1 MTKLIKRKGS
11 NRWMIIK
18 LYDEE
23 RVDEITASL
32 MELGVRYKME
42 KEMDK
47 REMNTVIY
55 VASQGHKLEMHIQKE
70 KKREIRVVRE
80 KLDDLEKRLNRSN
93 YLRVHKSFLVNSDYI
108 QNICRYEVL
117 LSGGK
122 KIPISKSRYK
132 EVQEWWKKQ
141 QKR

>member
-1 MTKLIKRKGS
+1 
-11 NRWMIIK
+11 MIIK

-32 MELGVRYKME
+32 MELGVRYKMQ

-55 VASQGHKLEMHIQKE
+55 VASQVHKLEMHIQTE

-93 YLRVHKSFLVNSDYI
+93 YLRVHKSFLVNGDYI

>member
-1 MTKLIKRKGS
+1 
-11 NRWMIIK
+11 MIIK

-47 REMNTVIY
+47 RKMNTIIY
-55 VASQGHKLEMHIQKE
+55 VASQGHKLEMHIQTE
-70 KKREIRVVRE
+70 KKREVRVVRE
-80 KLDDLEKRLNRSN
+80 KLDDLEKRLSGSN
-93 YLRVHKSFLVNSDYI
+93 YLRVHKSFLVNGDYI
-108 QNICRYEVL
+108 QNICRYEVS
-117 LSGGK
+117 LSSGR

-132 EVQEWWKKQ
+132 EVREWWEKK
-141 QKR
+141 KRQ

>member
-1 MTKLIKRKGS
+1 
-11 NRWMIIK
+11 MIIK

-117 LSGGK
+117 LSRGK

>member
-1 MTKLIKRKGS
+1 
-11 NRWMIIK
+11 MIIK

-47 REMNTVIY
+47 RKMNTIIY
-55 VASQGHKLEMHIQKE
+55 VASQGHKLEMHIQTE
-70 KKREIRVVRE
+70 KKREVRVVRE
-80 KLDDLEKRLNRSN
+80 KLDDLEKRLSGSN
-93 YLRVHKSFLVNSDYI
+93 YLRVHKSFLVNGDYI
-108 QNICRYEVL
+108 QNNCRYEVL
-117 LSGGK
+117 LSSGR

-132 EVQEWWKKQ
+132 EVREWWEKK
-141 QKR
+141 KRQ

>member
-1 MTKLIKRKGS
+1 
-11 NRWMIIK
+11 MIIK

-23 RVDEITASL
+23 RVDEITARL

-47 REMNTVIY
+47 RKMNTIIY
-55 VASQGHKLEMHIQKE
+55 VASQGHKLEMHIQTE
-70 KKREIRVVRE
+70 KKREVRVVRE
-80 KLDDLEKRLNRSN
+80 KLDDLEKRLSGSN
-93 YLRVHKSFLVNSDYI
+93 YLRVHKSFLVNGDYI

-117 LSGGK
+117 LSSGR

-132 EVQEWWKKQ
+132 EVREWWEKK
-141 QKR
+141 KRQ

>member
-1 MTKLIKRKGS
+1 
-11 NRWMIIK
+11 MIIK

-47 REMNTVIY
+47 RKMNTIIY
-55 VASQGHKLEMHIQKE
+55 VASQGHKLETHIQTE
-70 KKREIRVVRE
+70 KKREVRVVRE
-80 KLDDLEKRLNRSN
+80 KLDDLEKRLSGSN
-93 YLRVHKSFLVNSDYI
+93 YLRVHKSFLVNGDYI

-117 LSGGK
+117 LSSGR

-132 EVQEWWKKQ
+132 EVREWWEKK
-141 QKR
+141 KRQ

>member
-1 MTKLIKRKGS
+1 
-11 NRWMIIK
+11 MIIK

-47 REMNTVIY
+47 RKMNTIIY
-55 VASQGHKLEMHIQKE
+55 VASQGHKLDMHIQTE
-70 KKREIRVVRE
+70 KKREVRVVRE
-80 KLDDLEKRLNRSN
+80 KLDDLEKRLSGSN
-93 YLRVHKSFLVNSDYI
+93 YLRVHKSFLVNGDYI

-117 LSGGK
+117 LSSGR

-132 EVQEWWKKQ
+132 EVREWWEKK
-141 QKR
+141 KRQ

>member
-1 MTKLIKRKGS
+1 
-11 NRWMIIK
+11 MIIK

-47 REMNTVIY
+47 RKMNPIIY
-55 VASQGHKLEMHIQKE
+55 VASPGHKLETHIQTE
-70 KKREIRVVRE
+70 KKREVRVVRE
-80 KLDDLEKRLNRSN
+80 KLDDLEKRLSGSN
-93 YLRVHKSFLVNSDYI
+93 YLRVHKSFLVNGDYI

-117 LSGGK
+117 LSSGR

-132 EVQEWWKKQ
+132 EVREWWEKK
-141 QKR
+141 KRQ

>member
-1 MTKLIKRKGS
+1 M
-11 NRWMIIK
+11 
-18 LYDEE
+18 YDEE

-47 REMNTVIY
+47 RKMNTIIY
-55 VASQGHKLEMHIQKE
+55 VASQGHKLEMHIQTE
-70 KKREIRVVRE
+70 KKREVRVVRE
-80 KLDDLEKRLNRSN
+80 KLDDLEKRLSGSN
-93 YLRVHKSFLVNSDYI
+93 YLRVHKSFLVNGDYI

-117 LSGGK
+117 LSSGR

-132 EVQEWWKKQ
+132 EVREWWEKK
-141 QKR
+141 KRQ

>member
-1 MTKLIKRKGS
+1 
-11 NRWMIIK
+11 MIIK

-47 REMNTVIY
+47 RKMNTIIY
-55 VASQGHKLEMHIQKE
+55 VACQGHKLEMHIQTE
-70 KKREIRVVRE
+70 KKREVRVVRE
-80 KLDDLEKRLNRSN
+80 KLDDLEKRLSGSN
-93 YLRVHKSFLVNSDYI
+93 YLRVHKSFLVNGDYI

-117 LSGGK
+117 LSSGR

-132 EVQEWWKKQ
+132 EVREWWEKK
-141 QKR
+141 KRQ

>member
-1 MTKLIKRKGS
+1 
-11 NRWMIIK
+11 MIIK

-47 REMNTVIY
+47 RKMNTIIY
-55 VASQGHKLEMHIQKE
+55 VASQGHKLEMHIQTE
-70 KKREIRVVRE
+70 KKREVRVVRE
-80 KLDDLEKRLNRSN
+80 KLDDLEKRLSGSN
-93 YLRVHKSFLVNSDYI
+93 YLRVHKSFLVNGDYI

-117 LSGGK
+117 LSSGR

-132 EVQEWWKKQ
+132 EVLEWWEKK
-141 QKR
+141 KRQ

>member
-1 MTKLIKRKGS
+1 
-11 NRWMIIK
+11 MIIK

-32 MELGVRYKME
+32 MELEVRYKME

-47 REMNTVIY
+47 RKMNTIIY
-55 VASQGHKLEMHIQKE
+55 VASQGHKLEMHIQTE
-70 KKREIRVVRE
+70 KKREVRVVRE
-80 KLDDLEKRLNRSN
+80 KLDDLEKRLSGSN
-93 YLRVHKSFLVNSDYI
+93 YLRVHKSFLVNGDYI

-117 LSGGK
+117 LSSGR

-132 EVQEWWKKQ
+132 EVREWWEKK
-141 QKR
+141 KRQ

>member
-1 MTKLIKRKGS
+1 
-11 NRWMIIK
+11 MIIK

-47 REMNTVIY
+47 RKMNTIIY
-55 VASQGHKLEMHIQKE
+55 VASQGHKLEMHIQTE
-70 KKREIRVVRE
+70 KKREVRVVRE
-80 KLDDLEKRLNRSN
+80 KLDDLEKRLSGSN
-93 YLRVHKSFLVNSDYI
+93 YLRVHKSFLVNGDYI

-117 LSGGK
+117 LSSGR

-132 EVQEWWKKQ
+132 EVREWWEKK
-141 QKR
+141 KRQ

>member
-1 MTKLIKRKGS
+1 
-11 NRWMIIK
+11 MIIK

-47 REMNTVIY
+47 REMNTVIC

-70 KKREIRVVRE
+70 KKR
-80 KLDDLEKRLNRSN
+80 KGRS
-93 YLRVHKSFLVNSDYI
+93 
-108 QNICRYEVL
+108 E
-117 LSGGK
+117 LSGK
-122 KIPISKSRYK
+122 N
-132 EVQEWWKKQ
+132 
-141 QKR
+141 